1 MHVKKHAFVKNFKR
15 CWQLHL
21 FMLLG
26 VAYILIFAYYPMAG
40 VQIAFKDY
48 TPAGGIWGSPW
59 VGLKHFNK
67 YFNSMYFERTVFN
80 TLRISIYSIVVG
92 FPLPIIFAL
101 MLNLMRNQKLK
112 KFIQTVT
119 YIPHFISVV
128 VLVGMMMQLF
138 SPVVGLYGSLYR
150 IFTDGVYPPDI
161 YSKSHAFIHIYVW
174 SGVWQELGWG
184 SIIYLAALSGV
195 SPELHEAA
203 MIDGASRW
211 KRVWHVDLPAI
222 LPTVAI
228 MLIMRSGSV
237 MSVGFEKT
245 YLMQNGMNL
254 SVSEVITT
262 YVYKQGLGK
271 GVRGFSFGSAVGLF
285 NSVVNFAMLVLV
297 NTVTKKLSDGN
308 SGLF

>member
-1 MHVKKHAFVKNFKR
+1 MKKQNAVIKGFR
-15 CWQLHL
+15 RYWQLHL

-26 VAYILIFAYYPMAG
+26 VIYILVFAYYPMAG
-40 VQIAFKDY
+40 VQIAFRNY
-48 TPAGGIWGSPW
+48 TPGDGIWGSEW
-59 VGLKHFNK
+59 VGFKHFLK
-67 YFNSMYFERTVFN
+67 YFNSMYFERTVGN
-80 TLRISIYSIVVG
+80 TLKISVYAILVG
-92 FPLPIIFAL
+92 FPLPVLFAL
-101 MLNLMRNQKLK
+101 MLNIMRNPGLK

-128 VLVGMMMQLF
+128 VLVGMMQQLF

-150 IFTDGVYPPDI
+150 LLGSGNAYPPDI
-161 YSKSHAFIHIYVW
+161 YSKSESFIHMYVW

-211 KRVWHVDLPAI
+211 KRIWSIDLPTI

-237 MSVGFEKT
+237 MSVGFEKV
-245 YLMQNGMNL
+245 YLMQNTLNL
-254 SVSEVITT
+254 SASEVIST

-271 GVRGFSFGSAVGLF
+271 GVKGFSFGAAVGLF
-285 NSVVNFAMLVLV
+285 NSVINFLTLVLV
-297 NTVTKKLSDGN
+297 NSITRKISDN
-308 SGLF
+308 TASLW

>member
-1 MHVKKHAFVKNFKR
+1 
-15 CWQLHL
+15 
-21 FMLLG
+21 MLLG

-48 TPAGGIWGSPW
+48 TPVGGVWGSPW

-67 YFNSMYFERTVFN
+67 YFNSMYFERTVVN
-80 TLRISIYSIVVG
+80 TLRISVYSILVG
-92 FPLPIIFAL
+92 FPLPILFAL
-101 MLNLMRNQKLK
+101 MLNIMRRQKLK

-119 YIPHFISVV
+119 YIPHFISTV

-138 SPVVGLYGSLYR
+138 SPVTGLYGSLYR
-150 IFTDGVYPPDI
+150 VLTDGVYPPDI
-161 YSKSHAFIHIYVW
+161 YSKSESFIHMYVW
-174 SGVWQELGWG
+174 SGVWQGLGWG

-228 MLIMRSGSV
+228 MLILRSGNI

-245 YLMQNGMNL
+245 YLMQNSLNL
-254 SVSEVITT
+254 SSSEVITT

-271 GVRGFSFGSAVGLF
+271 GIRGFSFGAAVGLF
-285 NSVVNFAMLVLV
+285 NSVVNFITLVLV
-297 NTVTKKLSDGN
+297 NAITKRLSGN
-308 SGLF
+308 TANLF